1 MILVSEVEAIRDTRS
16 HNTRRIRA
24 KHKNVT
30 AEMKTKTENQ
40 NGLSSTVE
48 CVIIAIFAVPL
59 VAPAFL
65 APTFNGGPL

>member
-1 MILVSEVEAIRDTRS
+1 MGNYIS
-16 HNTRRIRA
+16 

-40 NGLSSTVE
+40 NGLSSTVD